1 MSEAKY
7 YVKKVRRDDGGRA
20 QKFKTS
26 KELEAKPEKVKKRKK
41 VMKDVRKGRVVKV
54 AYLED
59 GRWKEGG
66 ALTVHKGKDKKW
78 LRTDGNEKSADN
90 LGEMRTF

>member
-1 MSEAKY
+1 MAEAKY
-7 YVKKVRRDDGGRA
+7 YVKKVRRDDDGRA

-26 KELEAKPEKVKKRKK
+26 KELESKPEKVRKRKN
-41 VMKDVRKGRVVKV
+41 VIKDVRKGRAVKT

-59 GRWKEGG
+59 GRWTEGDT
-66 ALTVHKGKDKKW
+66 LVVHKGKGGRW
-78 LRTDGNEKSADN
+78 LRTDGNEKAEDN